1 MEIIIGIILV
11 VIVLIIIGLILRKK
25 VYDSVDE
32 LESWKL
38 DVMNRNIGTELS
50 RIKSLNLSGETQKKF
65 ETWKGQWENIAA
77 TDLSHVE
84 EYLFDAEEAADRYR
98 FPSAKKALQQGKKVL
113 HRIEKDLESMLE
125 ELDALLKSEQ
135 SSRQSVEEITPV
147 VKSLQKTISQER
159 YSFGKADRIFERR
172 IQEIEEDL
180 QQYETYVNEGEY
192 SQAQQLVEETTEKT
206 AQLEEDMALFPEL
219 LNMCKHVLPEQIK
232 DVKNGIEEM
241 REMGFHI
248 KELGVESELEQYT
261 KEIET
266 CVKSLEKGVIGEIP
280 ATLEEVEANIKDV
293 YAVLEKEALAK
304 NYIESK
310 YLTYF
315 ATLEQ
320 IKKTFATTQ
329 NEIEQLRETYFLED
343 DYMEQFLTLEK
354 AIQQLSVQSEAFK
367 KDMEENLATHSDLR
381 ARLENGLEQME
392 ELKDEHVAFTELIHN
407 LRKDELAAKET
418 LAELREELQHIQ
430 RQLKKSNIPGIPTF
444 ILGRMDEA
452 IEKNEKVVYILNKQP
467 LDMGAV
473 QHALTEAKRT
483 IKQLS
488 EEVELSIDQANL
500 TEHVIQYAN
509 RYRSSYPILA
519 AKLKESER
527 LFRKYEYELALE
539 KAAEAIEEIE
549 PGALKE
555 IERYQSEFA

>member
-65 ETWKGQWENIAA
+65 ETWKSKWEHIAA
-77 TDLSHVE
+77 TDLSRVE

-98 FPSAKKALQQGKKVL
+98 FPSAKKALQQGNKVL

-125 ELDALLKSEQ
+125 ELDVLLKSEK
-135 SSRQSVEEITPV
+135 SSRQGVEEITPI
-147 VKSLQKTISQER
+147 VKKLQKTMSQER
-159 YSFGKADRIFERR
+159 YTFGKAEQLFDNRIR
-172 IQEIEEDL
+172 EIEEDL
-180 QQYETYVNEGEY
+180 QQYEAYVNEGEY

-206 AQLEEDMALFPEL
+206 TQLEDEMTLFPEL
-219 LNMCKHVLPEQIK
+219 LHMCKQVLPKQIK
-232 DVKNGIEEM
+232 DVQNGIEEM

-248 KELGVESELEQYT
+248 KELGVENDLQQCT
-261 KEIET
+261 QEIDT
-266 CVKSLEKGVIGEIP
+266 CVESLDKGIIGEIP
-280 ATLEEVEANIKDV
+280 ATLEEVEANIKDI
-293 YAVLEKEALAK
+293 YTVLEKEALAK

-315 ATLEQ
+315 ATVEQ

-329 NEIEQLRETYFLED
+329 EEINKLRETYFLED
-343 DYMEQFLTLEK
+343 DQMEQFLALEK
-354 AIQQLSVQSEAFK
+354 TVQQLGVQSEAFK
-367 KDMEENLATHSDLR
+367 KDKEESLATHSDLR

-392 ELKDEHVAFTELIHN
+392 ELKDEHVTFTQSIHN

-418 LAELREELQHIQ
+418 LIDLREELQHIQ
-430 RQLKKSNIPGIPTF
+430 RQLKKSNIPGIPSF
-444 ILGRMDEA
+444 ILGRMDESV
-452 IEKNEKVVYILNKQP
+452 EKNEKVVYILNKQP

-519 AKLKESER
+519 AKLQESER

-549 PGALKE
+549 PGALKQ